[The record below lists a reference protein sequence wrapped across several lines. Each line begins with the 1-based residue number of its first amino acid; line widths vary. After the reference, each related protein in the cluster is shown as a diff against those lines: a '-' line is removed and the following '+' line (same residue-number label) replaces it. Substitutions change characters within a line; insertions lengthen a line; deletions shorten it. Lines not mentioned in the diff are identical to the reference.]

1 MYDLEVVCVEME
13 VNYFGMLN
21 MMCVFLLVFKLNG
34 GVIINVFLIF
44 VCVVLL
50 FMVLLSVLKVVVFW
64 MMEGV
69 CVEFVLYCV
78 WVIFVLFGLIDMEM
92 SWNVFFLK
100 IVVWEV
106 VDVVLVVLEGGVDE
120 VYMGVMV

>member
-1 MYDLEVVCVEME
+1 MVLEVYDLEVVCVEME

-50 FMVLLSVLKVVVFW
+50 FMVLLSVLKVVVF
-64 MMEGV
+64 
-69 CVEFVLYCV
+69 
-78 WVIFVLFGLIDMEM
+78 
-92 SWNVFFLK
+92 
-100 IVVWEV
+100 
-106 VDVVLVVLEGGVDE
+106 
-120 VYMGVMV
+120 